1 MNESPNTATQSCYPL
16 TKCTS
21 MHSFFCFSVKISQKE
36 IKETSEP
43 FCRDPLNMYVQAFRT
58 YETIPSSHK
67 MFYPSFNKK
76 LLCILGSPEKKKH
89 TWKTKP
95 NAWGQWSFMN
105 ALLPVW
111 LKVKKHSVLN
121 TPNIFRV
128 LVNSNGS
135 AEQYICHGQN
145 WVKAFIWETQ
155 RWETQDG
162 ETHLKVE
169 GQQALCYIPFPFCF
183 HAIIHLE
190 GQGCLYLQMMKSYF
204 QIKVP
209 VMSSQALGRITL
221 FWRPGGKPGRG
232 LPFPAINT
240 LSAYSTSYIS
250 PMHPVNCLLC
260 QIDYANGMNC

>member
-1 MNESPNTATQSCYPL
+1 MYFRLTAT
-16 TKCTS
+16 
-21 MHSFFCFSVKISQKE
+21 
-36 IKETSEP
+36 
-43 FCRDPLNMYVQAFRT
+43 
-58 YETIPSSHK
+58 
-67 MFYPSFNKK
+67 
-76 LLCILGSPEKKKH
+76 KH

-95 NAWGQWSFMN
+95 NACGQWSFMN

-135 AEQYICHGQN
+135 TKQYICHGKN
-145 WVKAFIWETQ
+145 WVKAFIFA
-155 RWETQDG
+155 RWRDSSQSRRT
-162 ETHLKVE
+162 TSPL
-169 GQQALCYIPFPFCF
+169 LYSISFCF
-183 HAIIHLE
+183 YAIIHLE
-190 GQGCLYLQMMKSYF
+190 GQGCLYLQMMKIYF

-209 VMSSQALGRITL
+209 VMSSQALGWITL
-221 FWRPGGKPGRG
+221 FWRPGGKPGWG

-250 PMHPVNCLLC
+250 PMHPVNCLFC